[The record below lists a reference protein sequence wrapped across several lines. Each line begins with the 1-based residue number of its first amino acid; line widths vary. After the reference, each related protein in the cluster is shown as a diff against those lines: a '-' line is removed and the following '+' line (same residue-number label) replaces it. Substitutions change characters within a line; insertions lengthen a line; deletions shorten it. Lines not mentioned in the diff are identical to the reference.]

1 MKKDC
6 ILLIAIFIFLYFFN
20 VMTPMLN
27 EDYSAVFVWPRGVPN
42 LGELPENVQRVSTFS
57 DFFNNVK
64 NYYVSEGGRVPGSIP
79 GGLFSLLGKAFFNPL
94 NALMM
99 IILIIEIYW
108 ITHEGRITF
117 SFTSSNIFW
126 IAFCLWSFNPSLIDS
141 CLWMSGASNYL
152 WMSVI
157 VLAFLIPFVQNYYNS
172 SMLQDSSFCLNTGIF
187 VTGILAGW
195 SHETTG
201 CWLILILGYWLFIC
215 WKRKKFHLWKLFGY
229 IGFCIGYCFLIFA
242 PGNFTRLNNA
252 NEQVGEGLVFIGH
265 SLFFPKLIELF
276 VLLLFQ
282 LFLWHF
288 MISFFLHSK
297 KYPALTKIEYLPY
310 LVFAKICFLEA
321 IGSMAIMFL
330 IPVSGWRPSFLSLVF
345 LIIGVFSIHRVV
357 EKANVQVIV
366 EPVKVVLKYLG
377 YSYLI
382 MTIAISLYSNFLNWQ
397 YWNNVLTTI
406 NQEKQTLSS
415 KTLEI
420 LPSPTDKDY
429 WFWRFASGSHLIY
442 VPIISNNE
450 KDRINKIVAKYYGI
464 KGIKVV
470 YDATDAQNSK

>member
-157 VLAFLIPFVQNYYNS
+157 VLAFLIPYVQNYYNS

-215 WKRKKFHLWKLFGY
+215 WKRKKFHLWKLFGSPNGNGLGSLQEAGDSSFPPKASGG
-229 IGFCIGYCFLIFA
+229 GFCLSYYAFCCPRADTTAGL
-242 PGNFTRLNNA
+242 GNSDQT
-252 NEQVGEGLVFIGH
+252 GLRN
-265 SLFFPKLIELF
+265 
-276 VLLLFQ
+276 
-282 LFLWHF
+282 
-288 MISFFLHSK
+288 
-297 KYPALTKIEYLPY
+297 
-310 LVFAKICFLEA
+310 
-321 IGSMAIMFL
+321 
-330 IPVSGWRPSFLSLVF
+330 VSREESFLLSTGPAVPPYPWF
-345 LIIGVFSIHRVV
+345 EGGVPDMSSAGTPCQHKNFQKQE
-357 EKANVQVIV
+357 EKWFCQLHAAGQ
-366 EPVKVVLKYLG
+366 
-377 YSYLI
+377 
-382 MTIAISLYSNFLNWQ
+382 
-397 YWNNVLTTI
+397 
-406 NQEKQTLSS
+406 LSS
-415 KTLEI
+415 
-420 LPSPTDKDY
+420 
-429 WFWRFASGSHLIY
+429 
-442 VPIISNNE
+442 
-450 KDRINKIVAKYYGI
+450 YYR
-464 KGIKVV
+464 
-470 YDATDAQNSK
+470 